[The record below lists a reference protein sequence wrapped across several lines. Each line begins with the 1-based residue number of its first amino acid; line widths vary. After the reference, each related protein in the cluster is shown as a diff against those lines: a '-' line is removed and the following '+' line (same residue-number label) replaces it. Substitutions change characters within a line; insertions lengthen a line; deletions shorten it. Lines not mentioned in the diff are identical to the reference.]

1 MTSCTLPWLGL
12 GATAAPGFSS
22 IFFPFTEVSLLWA
35 GTATGTAPCPALFF
49 TPAAGL
55 PGSAR
60 VPAPSDEETRKR
72 RGKKDAPM
80 MQRVV
85 GIFSREGDSSFS
97 FLSDALMA
105 EDSVRK
111 VRSYTITND
120 GLCKFSEEVS
130 RCDCAILYHSKNR
143 GRVNITNV
151 TDSLYDEEITD
162 LSRQLGKENV
172 IVVADDLD
180 SSSSEMRVKILQ
192 GQPLIE
198 QMATGLFLISREDKN
213 SPELL
218 KEKLQKITSCFSRK
232 ASKNIGKNQ
241 SVLTVVDLVQL
252 IFFVPGQVVTVVM
265 SVVLFYYNTVI
276 FWVMMPVRV
285 IYLAYKESIQGVMM
299 PVRVIYLVYKELIQ
313 GAMMVRRIIPSLLDA
328 ITRAPRT
335 PRNA

>member
-1 MTSCTLPWLGL
+1 MRKG
-12 GATAAPGFSS
+12 
-22 IFFPFTEVSLLWA
+22 
-35 GTATGTAPCPALFF
+35 
-49 TPAAGL
+49 
-55 PGSAR
+55 
-60 VPAPSDEETRKR
+60 KR
-72 RGKKDAPM
+72 RKDAPM